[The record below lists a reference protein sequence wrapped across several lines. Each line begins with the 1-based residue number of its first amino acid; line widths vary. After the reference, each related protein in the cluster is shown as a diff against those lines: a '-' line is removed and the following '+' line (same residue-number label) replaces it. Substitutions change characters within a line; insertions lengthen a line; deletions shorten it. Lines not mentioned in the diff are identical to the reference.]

1 MNAKQGPRVS
11 YSCRLRSRAVD
22 MLVVVFH
29 FKTGP
34 FARMLE
40 QPTQPKAIKQK
51 NCHRAEPQN
60 AREPQLQAETWFRRA
75 IAHRR
80 VFSFQRTASPPA
92 RPRWQSYWP

>member
-1 MNAKQGPRVS
+1 VQMNAKQGPRVS

-51 NCHRAEPQN
+51 ILPTR
-60 AREPQLQAETWFRRA
+60 
-75 IAHRR
+75 
-80 VFSFQRTASPPA
+80 
-92 RPRWQSYWP
+92 